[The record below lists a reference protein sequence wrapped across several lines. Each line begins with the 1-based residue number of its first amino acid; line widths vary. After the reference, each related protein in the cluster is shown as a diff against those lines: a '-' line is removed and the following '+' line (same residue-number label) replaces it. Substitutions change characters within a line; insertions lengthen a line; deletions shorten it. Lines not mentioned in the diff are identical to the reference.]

1 MSNDPYNVDIFHL
14 WGKAQIW
21 YEKVGQLDFRKLLD
35 ILKTIGFFGSLLFAI
50 LLIWLALKSKERMA
64 DQLEEL
70 KIELN
75 PPKPG
80 EGKYDA
86 RWKEVR
92 EHLTSFREAEWK
104 FAIIEADKIVETAL
118 EEAGFPGETIGERMT
133 LISQDQLVSIQ
144 DLWEAHKLRNIIA
157 HDPNYQVKY
166 AEVRQAIENYEKA
179 LRELGV
185 LG

>member
-1 MSNDPYNVDIFHL
+1 MTSDPYNLDIFYL
-14 WGKAQIW
+14 WGRAQILF
-21 YEKVGQLDFRKLLD
+21 ENFPIQKVLE
-35 ILKTIGFFGSLLFAI
+35 ILKSIGFLVSLIFAVLLLWVI
-50 LLIWLALKSKERMA
+50 LRSREKIA
-64 DQLEEL
+64 DELEEI
-70 KIELN
+70 KTVLN

-104 FAIIEADKIVETAL
+104 FAIIEADKIAEAAL
-118 EEAGFPGETIGERMT
+118 REAGFPGETIGERMM
-133 LISQDQLVSIQ
+133 LITKDQLVSID
-144 DLWEAHKLRNIIA
+144 DLWGAHKLRNVIA

-166 AEVRQAIENYEKA
+166 AEVREAIERYEKA